1 MFPLFVFSCGRIYM
15 IHSDTNVV
23 ITDDSIVISGKKYK
37 NEKEL
42 EELLITAE
50 QIDTENRKILSK

>member
-1 MFPLFVFSCGRIYM
+1 MFPFFVFSCGRIYM
-15 IHSDTNVV
+15 IHSDNNVV

-42 EELLITAE
+42 
-50 QIDTENRKILSK
+50 

>member
-1 MFPLFVFSCGRIYM
+1 MFPFFVFSCGRIYM
-15 IHSDTNVV
+15 IHSVNNVV
-23 ITDDSIVISGKKYK
+23 ITDDSIVISDKKYK

>member
-1 MFPLFVFSCGRIYM
+1 MFPLFVFSCGRIYI
-15 IHSDTNVV
+15 IHSDNNVV
-23 ITDDSIVISGKKYK
+23 ITDDSMVISGKEYK

>member
-1 MFPLFVFSCGRIYM
+1 MFPLFVFSCGRICM
-15 IHSDTNVV
+15 IHSDNNVV

-50 QIDTENRKILSK
+50 QIDTENGKILSK

>member
-1 MFPLFVFSCGRIYM
+1 M
-15 IHSDTNVV
+15 IHSDNNVV
-23 ITDDSIVISGKKYK
+23 ITDDSIVISGKEYK

>member
-1 MFPLFVFSCGRIYM
+1 MFPFFVFSCGRIYI
-15 IHSDTNVV
+15 IHSDNNVV
-23 ITDDSIVISGKKYK
+23 ITDDSIVISGKEYK

-50 QIDTENRKILSK
+50 QIDTENGKILSK

>member
-1 MFPLFVFSCGRIYM
+1 M
-15 IHSDTNVV
+15 IHSDNNVV